1 MRSIMVCVVILV
13 STVLFSCVNGQ
24 QGDLPRLKG
33 PYVRHEA
40 TGEGIYGHLVTGFP
54 LHIDGRSCTSF
65 CLNDSGRIVFGSN
78 YDNDKPEGMVFVNKR
93 GISKSGFMPGTTG
106 NFARWTSKYASISFT
121 VVGYQL
127 AWAGMN
133 EKGLVM
139 STMALPETQNPE
151 EDERPPLHSPHWMQY
166 MLDNCGSVKEVV
178 AADSQVR
185 IFETVD
191 HYLVADR
198 TGDCAV
204 IEFLD
209 GKMVIHTGQKLPAAV
224 LTNSTYS
231 ESINFFEEGEA
242 GLKLKDGVLSLT
254 SSLRRF
260 KIAADRVRVYQPA
273 DAGHAVDYAFE
284 TLDDV
289 GSDGTLWSIVF
300 DTQDLTVYFRTRSQR
315 AIRYLSLNDFDLS
328 CETPD
333 MMIDI
338 NRELNGRIA
347 DSMQIYS
354 ADKNFDFLRKAIVRW
369 EIPLSEEQLQGFR
382 TILDSYEC
390 ELSH

>member
-1 MRSIMVCVVILV
+1 MRSITACVLIF
-13 STVLFSCVNGQ
+13 LFSISFTCVNAQ
-24 QGDLPRLKG
+24 QGDFPVLKG
-33 PYVRHEA
+33 PFFGQESL
-40 TGEGIYGHLVTGFP
+40 GEESRGHFVTGLP
-54 LHIDGRSCTSF
+54 LRIDGRSCTSF
-65 CLNDSGRIVFGSN
+65 CLDDSGHTVFGSN

-106 NFARWTSKYASISFT
+106 HVARWTSKYASVSFT

-139 STMALPETQNPE
+139 STMALPETQNPKA
-151 EDERPPLHSPHWMQY
+151 DERPPLHSPHWMQY
-166 MLDNCGSVKEVV
+166 MLDNCGSVKEVIE
-178 AADSQVR
+178 ADSQVR

-209 GKMVIHTGQKLPAAV
+209 GKMVFHTGQELPAAV

-231 ESINFFEEGEA
+231 ESIDFLKRGAA
-242 GLKLKDGVLSLT
+242 GIKVNDGLQTIT

-260 KIAADRVRVYQPA
+260 KIASDRVKAFQPA
-273 DAGHAVDYAFE
+273 GAEHAVNYAFE
-284 TLDDV
+284 TLDKV
-289 GSDGTLWSIVF
+289 GGDGTLWSIVF
-300 DTQDLTVYFRTRSQR
+300 DVQNLNVHFRTQSYRT
-315 AIRYLSLNDFDLS
+315 IRYLSLNDFDLS
-328 CETPD
+328 CETPE

-338 NRELNGRIA
+338 QEKLDGDIA
-347 DSMQIYS
+347 ESLQVYS
-354 ADKNFDFLRKAIVRW
+354 SDKNFDFLKRAIVRW
-369 EIPLSEEQLQGFR
+369 DIPMSEEELQGFR

-390 ELSH
+390 EHSH